1 MPITIDRV
9 DHIVLNCRDVETT
22 VAWYQRVLGM
32 AREEFGD
39 YRHTALKF
47 GRQKFNVRPSGK
59 KDWWSVKNDG
69 PGGARSLFHHPAV
82 TRGSGGTSQGLR
94 GEDRAW
100 AFPADRC
107 SGANDL
113 GLLLRSG
120 RQSGRNREL
129 SRQLLMLAGGA

>member
-32 AREEFGD
+32 TREEFGD

-59 KDWWSVKNDG
+59 KDWWSVENDG
-69 PGGARSLFHHPAV
+69 PGALDLCFITRQRPDEVMAHLEACGVKIERGPSQQIGALGPM
-82 TRGSGGTSQGLR
+82 TSVYCYDPDGNLV
-94 GEDRAW
+94 EIASYPD
-100 AFPADRC
+100 
-107 SGANDL
+107 GA
-113 GLLLRSG
+113 
-120 RQSGRNREL
+120 
-129 SRQLLMLAGGA
+129 